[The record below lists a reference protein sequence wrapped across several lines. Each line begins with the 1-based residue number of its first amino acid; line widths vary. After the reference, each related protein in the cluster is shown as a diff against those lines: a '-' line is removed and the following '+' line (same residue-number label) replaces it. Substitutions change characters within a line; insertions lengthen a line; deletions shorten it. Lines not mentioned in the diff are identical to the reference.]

1 MKSYWIT
8 YFYVVISSVVI
19 SGFRHEVYENCAL
32 LSYYA
37 ASSGNSFPTFRDNL
51 WTQIQGSRTPKG
63 SSLQGSRT
71 QKGFKMDS
79 GPFKAG
85 QIGCSETPV
94 RNYYCSLHNNPEEC
108 SSYKF
113 IVYL

>member
-37 ASSGNSFPTFRDNL
+37 ASSGNLFPTFRDNL
-51 WTQIQGSRTPKG
+51 SVPSAGVEKSFWIQIK
-63 SSLQGSRT
+63 
-71 QKGFKMDS
+71 
-79 GPFKAG
+79 
-85 QIGCSETPV
+85 
-94 RNYYCSLHNNPEEC
+94 
-108 SSYKF
+108 
-113 IVYL
+113 